1 MLVVDKDVRNSALLG
16 ELLQCILD
24 LATVLFVEC

>member
-1 MLVVDKDVRNSALLG
+1 MLAVDKDVRNSALLG
-16 ELLQCILD
+16 ELLQRILD